1 MSVGAALQ
9 IQFALGT
16 GPKVE
21 IISKLSTFMPECAPK
36 IASGPESPRSQN
48 LSFSKWKK
56 SAKEVF
62 TLNHFLTAKMSK
74 RCYMTMCP
82 TCPSR
87 RATKSYPGIPL
98 KLFPKVIRNFFAK
111 SSPDLPAW
119 RFCIC
124 VVRHCT
130 AKLQYIA
137 IHLHWAKVEINDG
150 EW

>member
-1 MSVGAALQ
+1 MV
-9 IQFALGT
+9 
-16 GPKVE
+16 
-21 IISKLSTFMPECAPK
+21 
-36 IASGPESPRSQN
+36 SGESPQSQN
-48 LSFSKWKK
+48 LIFSKWKK
-56 SAKEVF
+56 SAKEIF
-62 TLNHFLTAKMSK
+62 TVNHFLTAKMSK
-74 RCYMTMCP
+74 LCYMPMCP

-87 RATKSYPGIPL
+87 RATKSYPGIPP

-137 IHLHWAKVEINDG
+137 IHLHGAKSRNKRWGMIVSARQWAPKRHHRKDVTLSQQTTKDVAENSQI
-150 EW
+150 